1 MTMKKSVKAVLA
13 SLGMV
18 AAVGFAPNASA
29 VTWTLSPDANTLA
42 FGVTVVPGLNEV
54 NFADSASQP
63 QGIFGAGFTF
73 TGPAVTV
80 NFDSDL
86 YSWDSY
92 NAVGSGPGGTGYF
105 DAFIVTISSAG
116 YYWNSSPSDPQ
127 LASASQF
134 VWGGTNY
141 SDGVLES
148 YITAP
153 GFGDTISASG
163 GGPSTTWYVSVVL
176 DTASLPHSDTAHP
189 SYGSF
194 HVSAVPE
201 PETYAMFLAGLGLMG
216 FMARRRSKTS

>member
-1 MTMKKSVKAVLA
+1 MKNSVKAVLA

-29 VTWTLSPDANTLA
+29 ATWTLSPDANALA

-54 NFADSASQP
+54 NFADNANQP
-63 QGIFGAGFTF
+63 AGIFGAGFTV

-105 DAFIVTISSAG
+105 DAFIVTISSTG

-127 LASASQF
+127 LASPSQF

-141 SDGVLES
+141 SDGVLENYTTAAS
-148 YITAP
+148 Y
-153 GFGDTISASG
+153 GDVISASG
-163 GGPSTTWYVSVVL
+163 GTSSTTWYVSVVL
-176 DTASLPHSDTAHP
+176 DTKSQPQTDTLHP

-201 PETYAMFLAGLGLMG
+201 PETYAMLLAGLGLIG
-216 FMARRRSKTS
+216 FSIRRRRMV